1 MSPSGV
7 IRVLVTGGAGQLGRA
22 LSRRGTA
29 AGHDVTALDLEHLD
43 IRDARA
49 VAQRVASGFD
59 VAINAAAYTAVDKA
73 ETERDAAFA
82 INETGAANLARA
94 CAEHG
99 VRLLHVSTDY
109 VFDGTQTR
117 PYREDDPIAPLG
129 VYGESKAAGERAVR
143 AAGGTV
149 VRTSWLFEAKGP
161 SFVHT
166 MLRLAKERPV
176 LRVVA
181 DQHGCPTWADDL
193 ADGLLTLAARLT
205 LAAQHSQ
212 DDVYHY
218 CNAEPTTWHAF
229 ATAIVDEA
237 RKYGTLA
244 CERID
249 AITTAEYPTPAR
261 RPAYSVL
268 DTSRIRALGIV
279 PPSWRRG
286 LAEVVAQEMA

>member
-1 MSPSGV
+1 MSGM
-7 IRVLVTGGAGQLGRA
+7 RVLVTGGKGQLGRA
-22 LSRRGTA
+22 VSRRGA
-29 AGHDVTALDLEHLD
+29 AVGHAITALDVDALD
-43 IRDARA
+43 LRDAAA
-49 VAQRVASGFD
+49 VASTIASASID
-59 VAINAAAYTAVDKA
+59 AVINAAAYTAVDKA
-73 ETERDAAFA
+73 ESERDAAFA

-94 CAEHG
+94 CAERR

-109 VFDGTQTR
+109 VFDGTGTR
-117 PYREDDPIAPLG
+117 PYREDDPLAPLG
-129 VYGESKAAGERAVR
+129 VYGESKAAGERAVI

-193 ADGLLTLAARLT
+193 ADGLFALAALT
-205 LAAQHSQ
+205 ALER
-212 DDVYHY
+212 VYHY

-229 ATAIVDEA
+229 ATAIVEQA
-237 RKYGTLA
+237 RDTGRANAPALA

-249 AITTAEYPTPAR
+249 AITTADYPTPAR

-268 DTSRIRALGIV
+268 DTTRLQALGIV

>member
-1 MSPSGV
+1 MK
-7 IRVLVTGGAGQLGRA
+7 ILVAGGKGQLGRA
-22 LSRRGTA
+22 LSRRGVA
-29 AGHDVTALDLEHLD
+29 AGHDVTAPDVEHLD
-43 IRDARA
+43 LRDARA
-49 VAQRVASGFD
+49 VAQAISGGFD

-82 INETGAANLARA
+82 INEAGAANLARA
-94 CAEHG
+94 CAERG

-109 VFDGTQTR
+109 VFDGTSTR

-129 VYGESKAAGERAVR
+129 VYGESKAAGEREVR

-166 MLRLAKERPV
+166 MLRLAKDRPV

-193 ADGLLTLAARLT
+193 ADGLYA
-205 LAAQHSQ
+205 LAAQRTL
-212 DDVYHY
+212 DGVYHY

-237 RKYGTLA
+237 RKHRAVA